1 MTTRNTFLLLT
12 GSEGAEKLLEAESK
26 KAATTINLNMQPDKM
41 RGLTALMP
49 SPVKDC
55 LHVYVNY
62 ELAVMVVHLR

>member
-26 KAATTINLNMQPDKM
+26 KAATTMTLNKQSDKM
-41 RGLTALMP
+41 RELTALMP

-55 LHVYVNY
+55 LHVYVSY
-62 ELAVMVVHLR
+62 ELAVIVVHLR